1 MSNKWVF
8 DRNDAGVA
16 EILKGAEMQKLVNEV
31 TARILAAAQEENP
44 GYASEVKVARHR
56 VAGTVW
62 ADTPHARNSNIAHNT
77 LLKALRRGGS
87 V

>member
-1 MSNKWVF
+1 MNKWTF
-8 DRNDAGVA
+8 ELNGPGVV
-16 EILKGAEMQKLVNEV
+16 EILKSAEMQKVVNEV

-44 GYASEVKVARHR
+44 GYASEVKVSRKR